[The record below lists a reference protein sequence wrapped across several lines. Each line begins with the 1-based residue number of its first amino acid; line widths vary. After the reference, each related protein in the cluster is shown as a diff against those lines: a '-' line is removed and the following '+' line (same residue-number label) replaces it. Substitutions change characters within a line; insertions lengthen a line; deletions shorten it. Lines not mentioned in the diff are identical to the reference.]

1 MILHKNSF
9 YPLLFE
15 QEPLLY
21 FIKYLSQ
28 IAQNRAFKGLYNKK
42 KANHE
47 LFWKNNLILGKYLRL
62 FCRKLKLSYIFAV

>member
-1 MILHKNSF
+1 MDIQIIGMILHKNSF

-28 IAQNRAFKGLYNKK
+28 IAQNRVFKGLYNKK
-42 KANHE
+42 KANDE
-47 LFWKNNLILGKYLRL
+47 LFAT
-62 FCRKLKLSYIFAV
+62 FLS

>member
-28 IAQNRAFKGLYNKK
+28 IAQNRVFKGLYNKK
-42 KANHE
+42 KANDE
-47 LFWKNNLILGKYLRL
+47 LFAT
-62 FCRKLKLSYIFAV
+62 FLS